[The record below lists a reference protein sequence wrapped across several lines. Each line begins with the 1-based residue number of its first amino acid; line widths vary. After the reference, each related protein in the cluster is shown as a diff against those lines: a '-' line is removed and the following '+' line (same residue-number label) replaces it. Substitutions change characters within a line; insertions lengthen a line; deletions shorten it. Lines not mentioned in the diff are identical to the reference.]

1 MYKREKRNIRIL
13 LLPLI
18 LLDIALLPVS
28 PFFAMPFSTI
38 IIGYLLV
45 KRYRVI
51 FDRRVSITVF
61 FLISCLLVSILLSF
75 LIKDNT
81 ALLNN
86 GVTFSQINVQKED
99 LKRLIYIFFGLSI
112 FLVTSI
118 LYKNNQAQLD
128 KYIKTVLVI
137 LCFVYIGMGILF
149 AINFRLFY
157 QLKNY
162 FFNSDVNLTSN
173 EVLINAGYFDRYNF
187 LLLDPNNA
195 TYFILIVIFF
205 LNDNFRLKLWVR
217 ISIWGIAFASLFL
230 TKSTGGLVCV
240 VSYIILKNIYI
251 FKDRINKKYV
261 LLATTFIL
269 CIGLVLLFDQ
279 ISNNQLS
286 KGFFETDAVQR
297 WSNSEGSMD
306 ARLDRYSSLF
316 EKFPPLI
323 GSGYIIIR
331 DGLYISPHS
340 DHLRILYSYGILT
353 YLVLIN
359 LLLKRKYLNN
369 KFLFLIPAVIA
380 FSINSLIDET
390 RLFYTFLMLFAI
402 ANVKINNKLKSDN

>member
-1 MYKREKRNIRIL
+1 MYKKEKGDIRLL

-28 PFFAMPFSTI
+28 PFFAMPCSTF
-38 IIGYLLV
+38 IIGFLLA
-45 KRYRVI
+45 KRYKDI
-51 FDRRVSITVF
+51 FEKKVSITFF
-61 FLISCLLVSILLSF
+61 FLISCLIVSILLSF

-81 ALLNN
+81 AILNN

-112 FLVTSI
+112 FIVTSI

-128 KYIKTVLVI
+128 KYIKTILVI
-137 LCFVYIGMGILF
+137 VCFVFIGMGFLF
-149 AINFRLFY
+149 TVNFRLFY
-157 QLKNY
+157 QLKNF

-205 LNDNFRLKLWVR
+205 LNENFRLKSWIR
-217 ISIWGIAFASLFL
+217 ISIWMIAFASLFL
-230 TKSTGGLVCV
+230 TKSTGGLVCIV
-240 VSYIILKNIYI
+240 LYFFLKYIYI
-251 FKDRINKKYV
+251 FSGRIKKKYV
-261 LLATTFIL
+261 LLATSFIL

-279 ISNNQLS
+279 ISNNQLTN
-286 KGFFETDAVQR
+286 KFVETDTVQR
-297 WSNSEGSMD
+297 WGNSDGSMD
-306 ARLDRYSSLF
+306 ARLQRYSSLF
-316 EKFPPLI
+316 EELPPLI

-340 DHLRILYSYGILT
+340 DHLRLLYSYGILP
-353 YLVLIN
+353 YLALIK
-359 LLLKRKYLNN
+359 LLLKRKYLSN
-369 KFLFLIPAVIA
+369 KFLFLIPAIIA
-380 FSINSLIDET
+380 FSINSLMDET
-390 RLFYTFLMLFAI
+390 RLLYIFLMLFAI
-402 ANVKINNKLKSDN
+402 ANVKINYE